1 MNICFIGLGSIAE
14 RHIKNLKDML
24 EDNVSIDVLRSGK
37 GKSVTQNLLSLI
49 DNIIKEKRI

>member
-24 EDNVSIDVLRSGK
+24 EDNVSIDVLRSGIRD
-37 GKSVTQNLLSLI
+37 G
-49 DNIIKEKRI
+49 

>member
-37 GKSVTQNLLSLI
+37 GKSGFISRGLPHRLRKVQRNY
-49 DNIIKEKRI
+49 